1 MGTEG
6 IEPPPTALE
15 AARLP
20 LSYAPFFSKPKSRF
34 KLY

>member
-6 IEPPPTALE
+6 IEPPLAALSNLKILE

-20 LSYAPFFSKPKSRF
+20 LSTHPTKT
-34 KLY
+34 